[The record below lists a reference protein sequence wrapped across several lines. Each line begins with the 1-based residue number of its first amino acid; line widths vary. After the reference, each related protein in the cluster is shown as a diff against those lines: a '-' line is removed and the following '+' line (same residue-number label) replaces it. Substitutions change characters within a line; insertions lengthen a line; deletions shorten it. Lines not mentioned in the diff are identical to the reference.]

1 MKPMLIDLPMPIVT
15 QRLLI
20 RPPQIGDGRTVN
32 TAISESYEILHQFV
46 DWAKTKPSIE
56 ETEEHIRL
64 ATANWI
70 LKNNEEPWLELYI
83 FDRKSGDFIGG
94 TGFHHMNW
102 DIPSVETGYWIRNSY
117 SGQGLMTEAINALTQ
132 YAFKQM
138 AVKRITITCDIDNA
152 RSKKIAERLNYA
164 LEGIL
169 KSHRKKPITGKISDT
184 MVYAKYNDENLPTLS
199 IKWGSS

>member
-1 MKPMLIDLPMPIVT
+1 MPIIT
-15 QRLLI
+15 PRLLI
-20 RPPQIGDGRTVN
+20 RPPQIGDGCTVN
-32 TAISESYEILHQFV
+32 AAISESFDVLHQFV

-83 FDRKSGDFIGG
+83 FDRQSGDFIGG

-102 DIPSVETGYWIRNSY
+102 DIPLVETGYWIRTSY
-117 SGQGLMTEAINALTQ
+117 SSQGLMTEAINALTQ

-138 AVKRITITCDIDNA
+138 AVKRIAITCDIENA
-152 RSKKIAERLNYA
+152 RSQKIAERLNYT

-169 KSHRKKPITGKISDT
+169 KSHRKKPITGEISDT
-184 MVYAKYNDENLPTLS
+184 MVYAKYNVENLPALS
-199 IKWGSS
+199 VEWGHHESI